1 LINWFGSLAGGL
13 LSGSLAELNAAKN
26 FSTTTSGDYSMKK
39 SLLALAVLGAF
50 AGVAQAQ
57 TSVTIYGSFDAGVRY
72 QDNQNANGNSK
83 TTMSSTGTYNS
94 NRLGFKGVEDLGGGL
109 NAHFTLETGF
119 NSGSG
124 AQADAARFF
133 NRSAFVGLG
142 SQWGSL
148 DLGRQYTVA
157 FKTVGAYDPFNY
169 KFTGFIPTSQGSISA
184 GTRNDNDIQYTG
196 TFGPLTAR
204 AEYALGEQT
213 GGGSNGTA
221 AALGATFAT
230 GPFSVGAAYTK
241 RKPSVGALAAVTSP
255 TTGLITTPAV
265 AGQFQENTHYTVGGA
280 FTFGP
285 GRIAAGYAH
294 ESQDRSS
301 VIGGEAV
308 QKNAWLGGSWD
319 ITPALGIT
327 AAWYETHADGF
338 GVTGNNSGKR
348 QLAVIGATYALSKRT
363 NFYADVDYAR
373 FKGAL
378 ASNGTNNAVANTTY
392 LAGGSAQLGL
402 GAPAGQDSQVGVSVG
417 INHLF

>member
-1 LINWFGSLAGGL
+1 
-13 LSGSLAELNAAKN
+13 
-26 FSTTTSGDYSMKK
+26 MKK

-57 TSVTIYGSFDAGVRY
+57 TSVTIYGSFDAGVRD
-72 QDNQNANGNSK
+72 QTAQSTGGNSRV
-83 TTMSSTGTYNS
+83 TMGSAGTYNS

-119 NSGSG
+119 NSGTG
-124 AQADAARFF
+124 ANVDTTRFF

-142 SQWGSL
+142 GQWGSI

-169 KFTGFIPTSQGSISA
+169 KFTAIIPTSQASIAA

-204 AEYALGEQT
+204 AEYALGERV
-213 GGGSNGTA
+213 GGGSNNSA
-221 AALGATFAT
+221 AAVGATFAT

-241 RKPSVGALAAVTSP
+241 RRPTVGATPAVVASN
-255 TTGLITTPAV
+255 GLITTPAF
-265 AGQFQENTHYTVGGA
+265 GGENQDNTHFTVGGA

-285 GRIAAGYAH
+285 GRIAAGYAR
-294 ESQDRSS
+294 EKQDR
-301 VIGGEAV
+301 IGSIGSEAT
-308 QKNAWLGGSWD
+308 QKNAWLGGSYD
-319 ITPALGIT
+319 ITPALGLT
-327 AAWYETHADGF
+327 AAYYDTKGETF
-338 GVTGNNSGKR
+338 GNTAAGSNGKR
-348 QLAVIGATYALSKRT
+348 QLFIIGATYALSKRT

-373 FKGAL
+373 FKGDL
-378 ASNGTNNAVANTTY
+378 VNGANTTY
-392 LAGGSAQLGL
+392 LTGGSAQEGL
-402 GAPAGQDSQVGVSVG
+402 AAAVGQSKQTGVSVG